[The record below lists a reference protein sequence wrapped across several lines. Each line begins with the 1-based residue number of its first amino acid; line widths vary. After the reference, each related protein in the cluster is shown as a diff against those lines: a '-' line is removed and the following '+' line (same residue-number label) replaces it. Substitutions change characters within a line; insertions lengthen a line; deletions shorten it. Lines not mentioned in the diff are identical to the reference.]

1 MHLEPAPS
9 FQIVRGSEL
18 ENADFSAIATGNP
31 HKQWPPMGDVVDGVL
46 NVGEQTFLYPSPKIY
61 LDPAYQRELRRRA
74 AIIKEFSGQNFT
86 PAIDAG

>member
-1 MHLEPAPS
+1 VNEGR
-9 FQIVRGSEL
+9 VR
-18 ENADFSAIATGNP
+18 
-31 HKQWPPMGDVVDGVL
+31 
-46 NVGEQTFLYPSPKIY
+46 PSPKIY